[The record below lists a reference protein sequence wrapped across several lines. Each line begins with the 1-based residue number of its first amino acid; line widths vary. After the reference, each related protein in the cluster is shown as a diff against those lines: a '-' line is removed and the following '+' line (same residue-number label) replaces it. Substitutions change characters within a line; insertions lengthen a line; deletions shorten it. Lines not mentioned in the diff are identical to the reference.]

1 MRASEYGEWK
11 DFYLNDCF
19 ADVKHT
25 AYMIRKVMGV
35 IRELGDNVRH
45 DAWYHEY
52 CYAKEDQNVYLL
64 LVTDNHMT
72 DWELYEV
79 MKE

>member
-1 MRASEYGEWK
+1 M
-11 DFYLNDCF
+11 
-19 ADVKHT
+19 KHT